1 MEKNE
6 QNASPLQEYFAVSHR
21 ARLQRAPIALAH
33 ILQSMRE
40 RETSAKFRHVDHYA
54 LYIVRGGRGIHAI
67 SGHPYGIARGDV
79 YVSPPG
85 SVHSYHDAEALEAD
99 AFCFQIDLFAPDEI
113 QVLRALPGFRDL
125 FVASDGDAGDAAFR
139 DHRTRLSPARHDA
152 VQAML
157 TELCAELENPTIS
170 APIVARGLFFRLLV
184 FLARLRAERGLAV
197 AEEAT
202 FHSLSLAEVLSYC
215 EQHYSEPLSV
225 SQLAGLIFLSPSRFS
240 EVFKREM
247 GVPPATYLRN
257 LRLERAQTLLRE
269 TSMGAAEIARCTGFN
284 DAAQFSKTFRSAFAM
299 TPTQYRARF
308 KAN

>member
-1 MEKNE
+1 MKIIE
-6 QNASPLQEYFAVSHR
+6 QVAPVRQEYFAVSHQ
-21 ARLQRAPIALAH
+21 ARLLRAPIALAH
-33 ILQSMRE
+33 IPQSMRGGQSSE
-40 RETSAKFRHVDHYA
+40 MFRHVDHYA
-54 LYIVRGGRGIHAI
+54 LYIIRGGHGVHAI

-85 SVHSYHDAEALEAD
+85 SVHSYHDAQDLEAD
-99 AFCFQIDLFAPDEI
+99 AFCFQIDLFTPDET

-125 FVASDGDAGDAAFR
+125 FVAPDHLENDAAFR

-157 TELCAELENPTIS
+157 SELSIELETPTVA

-184 FLARLRAERGLAV
+184 FLARLRAERGVHV
-197 AEEAT
+197 AHEET
-202 FHSLSLAEVLSYC
+202 FHSLPLAEVLNYC
-215 EQHYSEPLSV
+215 EQHYGEALSV

-240 EVFKREM
+240 EVFRREM

-269 TSMGAAEIARCTGFN
+269 TALGTAEIARNTGWS
-284 DAAQFSKTFRSAFAM
+284 DAAQFSKAFRNAFAM
-299 TPTQYRARF
+299 TPSQYRARF
-308 KAN
+308 KTN